1 MSEIRKTALAAK
13 AAQRALSQATEEE
26 KNRALYMISDAI
38 EDSREKILSA
48 NAEDVRAA
56 RESEMSES
64 LIDRLSLNE
73 KRIHDM
79 AQGVR

>member
-38 EDSREKILSA
+38 EDSR
-48 NAEDVRAA
+48 
-56 RESEMSES
+56 
-64 LIDRLSLNE
+64 
-73 KRIHDM
+73 
-79 AQGVR
+79 